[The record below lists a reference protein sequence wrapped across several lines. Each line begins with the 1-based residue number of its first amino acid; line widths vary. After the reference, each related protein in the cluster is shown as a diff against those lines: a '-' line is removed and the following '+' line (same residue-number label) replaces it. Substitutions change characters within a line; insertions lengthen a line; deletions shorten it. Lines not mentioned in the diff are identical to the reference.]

1 MMKNMDPELYL
12 GLGDYSYQNSPD
24 CWINIIKSV
33 DNLFRIAVGN
43 HDAQDQL
50 LKDYMNKFKLD
61 EQYYSFNYLNAH
73 FIALSTELDKGGE
86 VEQRRFLKNDLWRTY
101 LNHSIDWTIVFFH
114 KPFYS
119 ADESSTTNM
128 RRTYHPL
135 FDKFGVDIVL
145 QGHSHNYQRS
155 YPLHYNDKIHSEPI
169 ISEKEEANYNDPSGT
184 IFIIVGTGG
193 EALQPTVNEN
203 FLAKVYEGYGCIN
216 VEIHG
221 KSMMIEFYSDMNNKI
236 DKFSIIK
243 DQHDLKRSDLKSN
256 IERIDYNK

>member
-1 MMKNMDPELYL
+1 
-12 GLGDYSYQNSPD
+12 
-24 CWINIIKSV
+24 
-33 DNLFRIAVGN
+33 
-43 HDAQDQL
+43 
-50 LKDYMNKFKLD
+50 
-61 EQYYSFNYLNAH
+61 
-73 FIALSTELDKGGE
+73 
-86 VEQRRFLKNDLWRTY
+86 
-101 LNHSIDWTIVFFH
+101 
-114 KPFYS
+114 
-119 ADESSTTNM
+119 M

-243 DQHDLKRSDLKSN
+243 NQHDLKRSDLKSN